1 MKAIELRKHAMALL
15 DQGLSCKEVAQQL
28 GIDPLTVSAWKAHA
42 TRGSYQSS
50 TSGPASEEMATDG
63 QIEVAERTT
72 FAMERDLQKA
82 LRANIAQLQPDL
94 RIVDGGKERQTDAG
108 NIDITAEDSS
118 GATVV
123 IELKAG
129 EAQPEALTQL
139 LAYMGALDQDRPV
152 RGILIAGD
160 FHQRLTHAAK
170 VVPNVV
176 LRRYSHKFTFDPLA

>member
-1 MKAIELRKHAMALL
+1 MTTAELQLRNEALAL
-15 DQGLSCKEVAQQL
+15 ADQGLSNAEIARRL
-28 GIDPLTVSAWKAHA
+28 GVDEKSIGPWKAHR
-42 TRGSYQSS
+42 TRGSYRPTP
-50 TSGPASEEMATDG
+50 TSLENETTTD
-63 QIEVAERTT
+63 QRVAIAEGTT

-108 NIDITAEDSS
+108 NIDITAEDST
-118 GATVV
+118 GTTVI

-139 LAYMGALDQDRPV
+139 LAYMGAVDNSRTV

-160 FHQRLTHAAK
+160 FHQRLTYAARAI
-170 VVPNVV
+170 PNVT
-176 LRRYSHKFTFDPLA
+176 LRRYGQYPDR